1 MRIALHGRK
10 TELHLCG
17 RLTIYII
24 NNIMEEAYK
33 IAKREHLA
41 QIEEEMN
48 EIEGLAS
55 ANNLSALAYRAAERN
70 LQLLIEACI
79 GIAKQVLKAN
89 DFQVPIDAREVFSK
103 LKIRGLDPGHADWNR
118 IIGMRNAL
126 VHDYLNIQHERIK
139 EVIRNKQFKVLFEFA
154 KYHLH

>member
-1 MRIALHGRK
+1 
-10 TELHLCG
+10 
-17 RLTIYII
+17 
-24 NNIMEEAYK
+24 MEEAYK
-33 IAKREHLA
+33 IAMREHLA

-48 EIEGLAS
+48 EIEALAS

-126 VHDYLNIQHERIK
+126 VHDYLNIQP
-139 EVIRNKQFKVLFEFA
+139 
-154 KYHLH
+154 

>member
-1 MRIALHGRK
+1 
-10 TELHLCG
+10 
-17 RLTIYII
+17 
-24 NNIMEEAYK
+24 MEEAYK
-33 IAKREHLA
+33 IAKGEHLA
-41 QIEEEMN
+41 QIEEEMH
-48 EIEGLAS
+48 EIEALAS
-55 ANNLSALAYRAAERN
+55 TNNLSALAYRAAERN

-89 DFQVPIDAREVFSK
+89 DFQVHIDAREVFSK

-126 VHDYLNIQHERIK
+126 VHDYLNIQPERIK

-154 KYHLH
+154 KYHLQ

>member
-1 MRIALHGRK
+1 
-10 TELHLCG
+10 
-17 RLTIYII
+17 
-24 NNIMEEAYK
+24 MEEAYK

-48 EIEGLAS
+48 EIEALAS

-89 DFQVPIDAREVFSK
+89 DFQV
-103 LKIRGLDPGHADWNR
+103 LL
-118 IIGMRNAL
+118 M
-126 VHDYLNIQHERIK
+126 HERFFQ
-139 EVIRNKQFKVLFEFA
+139 N
-154 KYHLH
+154 